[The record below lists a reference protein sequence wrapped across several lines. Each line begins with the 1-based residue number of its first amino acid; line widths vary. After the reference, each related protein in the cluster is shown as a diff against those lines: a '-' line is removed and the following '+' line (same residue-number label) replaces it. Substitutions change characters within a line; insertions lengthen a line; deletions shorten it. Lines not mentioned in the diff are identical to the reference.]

1 MSYFT
6 PNLKLKT
13 AEEIKN
19 ELDTLSEVLAEKV
32 YQYRL
37 LEENKKILLSQL
49 TVEEQ
54 AKNNC
59 SVAQAEK
66 IAMSSEKYKLHIQAY
81 CVAEQQYSKAKFDY
95 ANMNSYID
103 YLRTYISA
111 QKSLM
116 N

>member
-1 MSYFT
+1 MDILH
-6 PNLKLKT
+6 LKS

-19 ELDTLSEVLAEKV
+19 DLDKLSEVLAEKV
-32 YQYRL
+32 YQFRL
-37 LEENKKILLSQL
+37 LEENKKILLSKI
-49 TVEEQ
+49 TISEQ

-59 SVAQAEK
+59 SIAQAEK
-66 IAMSSEKYKLHIQAY
+66 IAMSSEEYKTHIHAY

-111 QKSLM
+111 QKNLI

>member
-1 MSYFT
+1 MLDT
-6 PNLKLKT
+6 TLNLKS
-13 AEEIKN
+13 AEEIK
-19 ELDTLSEVLAEKV
+19 EQLDTLSEVLAEKV
-32 YQYRL
+32 YQFRL
-37 LEENKKILLSQL
+37 LEENKKILLSKI
-49 TVEEQ
+49 TISEQ

-59 SVAQAEK
+59 SIAQAEK
-66 IAMSSEKYKLHIQAY
+66 IAMSSEEYKTHIHAY

>member
-1 MSYFT
+1 MVDIT
-6 PNLKLKT
+6 LNLKT
-13 AEEIKN
+13 AEEIKH
-19 ELDTLSEVLAEKV
+19 ELDKLSEVLSEKV

-54 AKNNC
+54 SKNNC

-66 IAMSSEKYKLHIQAY
+66 VAMSSDKYKQHIKGY
-81 CVAEQQYSKAKFDY
+81 CVAEQEYSKAKFNY

>member
-1 MSYFT
+1 MDILH
-6 PNLKLKT
+6 LKS

-19 ELDTLSEVLAEKV
+19 DLDKLSEVLAEKV
-32 YQYRL
+32 YQFRL
-37 LEENKKILLSQL
+37 LEENKKILLSKI
-49 TVEEQ
+49 TISEQ

-59 SVAQAEK
+59 SIAQAEK
-66 IAMSSEKYKLHIQAY
+66 IAMSSEEYKTHIHAY

-111 QKSLM
+111 QKNLM

>member
-1 MSYFT
+1 MDILH
-6 PNLKLKT
+6 LKS

-19 ELDTLSEVLAEKV
+19 DLDKLSEVLAEKV
-32 YQYRL
+32 YQFKL
-37 LEENKKILLSQL
+37 LEENKKILLSKI
-49 TVEEQ
+49 TISEQ

-59 SVAQAEK
+59 SIAQAEK
-66 IAMSSEKYKLHIQAY
+66 IAMSSEEYKTHIHAY

-111 QKSLM
+111 QKNLM

>member
-1 MSYFT
+1 
-6 PNLKLKT
+6 
-13 AEEIKN
+13 
-19 ELDTLSEVLAEKV
+19 
-32 YQYRL
+32 
-37 LEENKKILLSQL
+37 
-49 TVEEQ
+49 
-54 AKNNC
+54 
-59 SVAQAEK
+59 
-66 IAMSSEKYKLHIQAY
+66 MSSEEYKKHIVAY

>member
-1 MSYFT
+1 MLDT
-6 PNLKLKT
+6 TLNLKT
-13 AEEIKN
+13 AEEIK
-19 ELDTLSEVLAEKV
+19 EQLDTLSEVLSEKV

-37 LEENKKILLSQL
+37 LEENKKILLSKL
-49 TVEEQ
+49 TVSEQ
-54 AKNNC
+54 VKNNC

-66 IAMSSEKYKLHIQAY
+66 IAMSSEEYKKHIVAY
-81 CVAEQQYSKAKFDY
+81 CVAEQEYSKAKFDY